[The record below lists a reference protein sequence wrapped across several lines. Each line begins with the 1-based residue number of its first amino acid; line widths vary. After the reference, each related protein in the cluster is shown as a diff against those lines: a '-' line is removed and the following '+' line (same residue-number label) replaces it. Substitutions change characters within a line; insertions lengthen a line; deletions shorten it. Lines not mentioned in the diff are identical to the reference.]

1 MQRVAC
7 WGILQERYE
16 KKYPLPKTLSLPLRN
31 YPIAVRALAAHP
43 APEGLPCTEEHQS
56 LSHPFGAKDFCAWSL
71 GEKMSY
77 AIIRSLCCRYSSFA
91 CDTGEHNFKQ
101 PPLASTF
108 LGWSP
113 NQGALKMCFPKQ
125 RRARDPGQGCW
136 QEETLSCGLGGQA
149 KAMAVMKSRMLV
161 WNAVRSLF
169 VISVGFHYL
178 FCFLF
183 QS

>member
-16 KKYPLPKTLSLPLRN
+16 KKYPLPKTLSLPLCN
-31 YPIAVRALAAHP
+31 YPSPGSSPGSRVTTLHRG
-43 APEGLPCTEEHQS
+43 APKLEPS
-56 LSHPFGAKDFCAWSL
+56 LRSKRLCAWSL
-71 GEKMSY
+71 GEKMAY
-77 AIIRSLCCRYSSFA
+77 AEIRSLCCRYSSFA
-91 CDTGEHNFKQ
+91 CGTGEHNFKQ